1 MLQVAPMFEINL
13 VQWNI
18 IFDLECIS
26 VAESASSLKAFFARR
41 LDVPALLG
49 TLTLERK
56 ACKSPFN
63 FTSSESKSNFRA
75 LRCPC
80 FQCSKASGTMRLNDI
95 LSNKWFQQ
103 PRIPAPES
111 KVCPMIAISGS
122 FLRRY
127 LREKRTDIRPI
138 PSGCKE

>member
-63 FTSSESKSNFRA
+63 LTSELFVAHGFNVPR
-75 LRCPC
+75 LL
-80 FQCSKASGTMRLNDI
+80 GTMRFNYI
-95 LSNKWFQQ
+95 LSINGFSSPESPL
-103 PRIPAPES
+103 PRIRLS
-111 KVCPMIAISGS
+111 RGRHIRSY
-122 FLRRY
+122 LRRF
-127 LREKRTDIRPI
+127 LREKKPI
-138 PSGCKE
+138 FVPSPVD